1 MGTAAEQQR
10 DVIVF
15 GGGVA
20 GLWILNALAAKGYDA
35 LLMTDRELGAGQTLA
50 AQGVIHGGLK
60 YALGGKLSD
69 SSEALKAMPDRW
81 RDCLAG
87 RGEIDLSRV
96 ERLSPCQYLWSLP
109 GVMSQVV
116 NFFGSKAL
124 SGRAERLPRNQYPA
138 PFDTPAYKGSI
149 FRLEEMVVNPPSLVG
164 ALAEPVRERLYRID
178 WETSR
183 PGPEGVRLPDGSLLR
198 AKRWIFAAGAGNQ
211 WLQQQFGIDGPA
223 MQLRPLHQVMVSH
236 PALPPLYSVCIGTT
250 PKPPIVTTTH
260 HDERG
265 CPVWYLGGDLA
276 ETGVS
281 RSETAQIVEAKRLLS
296 QMMPWLDLTGAGWST
311 HRVDRAEPKS
321 ESGARVPD
329 AFSGASGNTLTVWP
343 SKLALAPRGA
353 DQALQWLADLS
364 PASRQPIGELPLARP
379 GLGTAPWFPASR

>member
-1 MGTAAEQQR
+1 
-10 DVIVF
+10 
-15 GGGVA
+15 
-20 GLWILNALAAKGYDA
+20 
-35 LLMTDRELGAGQTLA
+35 
-50 AQGVIHGGLK
+50 
-60 YALGGKLSD
+60 
-69 SSEALKAMPDRW
+69 
-81 RDCLAG
+81 
-87 RGEIDLSRV
+87 
-96 ERLSPCQYLWSLP
+96 
-109 GVMSQVV
+109 
-116 NFFGSKAL
+116 
-124 SGRAERLPRNQYPA
+124 
-138 PFDTPAYKGSI
+138 
-149 FRLEEMVVNPPSLVG
+149 
-164 ALAEPVRERLYRID
+164 
-178 WETSR
+178 
-183 PGPEGVRLPDGSLLR
+183 
-198 AKRWIFAAGAGNQ
+198 
-211 WLQQQFGIDGPA
+211 

-281 RSETAQIVEAKRLLS
+281 RSETAQIDEAKRLLS

-329 AFSGASGNTLTVWP
+329 AFSRACGNTLTVWP

-353 DQALQWLADLS
+353 DQALHWLADLS

-379 GLGTAPWFPASR
+379 ELGTAPWFPASR